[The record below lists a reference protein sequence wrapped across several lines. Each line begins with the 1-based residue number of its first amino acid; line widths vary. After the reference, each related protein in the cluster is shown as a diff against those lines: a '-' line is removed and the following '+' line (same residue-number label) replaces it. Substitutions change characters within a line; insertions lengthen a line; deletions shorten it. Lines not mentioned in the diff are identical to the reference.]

1 MLRLDRNPPSQLW
14 GQHSAKACTAPT
26 QSHTGP
32 AAAAGARARARCSS
46 GPGGL
51 NTGQRSR
58 LARTRFNSCAIAR
71 AHVSKCSAWQGMYT
85 ILRASLEARS
95 KTRQQLSNASC
106 SFGRALLVMLP
117 PRHVRRPPAYW
128 RRARG
133 VGCCYVARTEQ
144 LKNAS
149 ASLTAA
155 GPYSKLLLDTL

>member
-1 MLRLDRNPPSQLW
+1 MFSCFCFFGFKNLVHFIVYIVVICVALTLNAMLRLDRNPPSQLW

-71 AHVSKCSAWQGMYT
+71 ARMYQ
-85 ILRASLEARS
+85 S
-95 KTRQQLSNASC
+95 
-106 SFGRALLVMLP
+106 
-117 PRHVRRPPAYW
+117 
-128 RRARG
+128 
-133 VGCCYVARTEQ
+133 
-144 LKNAS
+144 
-149 ASLTAA
+149 
-155 GPYSKLLLDTL
+155 